1 MRTVIARGIDIS
13 WCQTQV
19 DWSKVVTDFAIIQA
33 GGGRVKRRKDD
44 MFESHYNGAKSKG
57 IPVGAYWF
65 CRALTEREA
74 IEEADIFIS
83 ILAGK
88 QFEYPVYV
96 DVELNSQF
104 NLGKSKLSAIVRAFL
119 SRVESKGYWVG
130 LYISRGHLQSYIE
143 DDIKKRYALWLA
155 EWSNRLRYDGDVGIW
170 QQSETGK
177 VIGITG
183 NVDLDE
189 CYTDY
194 PTKIK
199 NKGLNGFSAN
209 TQSQPQTPQT
219 TQLNNSTDNAVN
231 FVPRL
236 TIPERGNPYY
246 NTIAS
251 GGYNPCI
258 VGNPAQEGLNVY
270 NNCVGHAV
278 GRFNE
283 IGGYGRCKYL
293 GSTNAEN
300 FINQFANAQGL
311 KVSQTPSLGAC
322 LVFAK
327 GQVGNSADGAGHVA
341 IVEKINADG
350 SIVTSESGYKSSR
363 SFWTTTRRNDGNWG
377 GGQNYKFLG
386 FIENPAVVKRP
397 SVVSPYHTPTTVIKK
412 GDNGESVKWLQ
423 WYLRQLGYFTGDID
437 GDFGKI
443 TLGALLAFQLERGLQ
458 VDGVAGSATQ
468 TALIN
473 SL

>member
-1 MRTVIARGIDIS
+1 MRNIIANGIDIS

-19 DWSKVVTDFAIIQA
+19 DWNRVVTDFAIIQA

-44 MFESHYNGAKSKG
+44 MFESHYSGAKSKG

-65 CRALTEREA
+65 CRALTEHEA
-74 IEEADIFIS
+74 VEEADIFLS

-96 DVELNSQF
+96 DIELNSQL

-119 SRVESKGYWVG
+119 SRVESRGYWVG
-130 LYISRGHLQSYIE
+130 LYISRGHLQSYID
-143 DDIKKRYALWLA
+143 DDIQKRYALWLA
-155 EWSNRLRYDGDVGIW
+155 EWSNKLRYDGDVGIW
-170 QQSETGK
+170 QKSETGH
-177 VIGITG
+177 VTGIAG

-189 CYTDY
+189 CYVDY

-199 NKGLNGFSAN
+199 NKGLNGFSA
-209 TQSQPQTPQT
+209 SAHPQTQQSTQT
-219 TQLNNSTDNAVN
+219 GNDTDNAVN

-236 TIPERGNPYY
+236 TIPERGNKYY

-258 VGNPAQEGLNVY
+258 VGNPTRDGLNVY

-283 IGGYGRCKYL
+283 IGGYGKCKYL

-322 LVFAK
+322 IVFAK

-350 SIVTSESGYKSSR
+350 SIVTSESGYKASN
-363 SFWTTTRRNDGNWG
+363 SFWLTTRRNDGNWG
-377 GGQNYKFLG
+377 GGQNYRFLG
-386 FIENPAVVKRP
+386 FIENPAVVKH
-397 SVVSPYHTPTTVIKK
+397 SSNASPYPTPTTTIKK
-412 GDNGESVKWLQ
+412 GDSGDSVKWLQ
-423 WYLRQLGYFTGDID
+423 WYLTKLGYIDSDID
-437 GDFGKI
+437 GSFGKI
-443 TLGALLAFQLERGLQ
+443 TLGALLAFQLEHGLQ
-458 VDGVAGSATQ
+458 VDGVAGSATK